1 MTEPVL
7 IGIEDDRAGRPR
19 NVYSYGDFGVSH
31 ALSQILNDYGVT
43 AVVKPKTLLK
53 FGRTTNADDGVRTTV
68 AAFQGAVVNETYATG
83 NTIDRIISDSTSDGE
98 TVTVE
103 GHTISGGEFTFVT
116 QNVTLNGQTA
126 VTLTTPLAR
135 ANRAYNTDSTELVGN
150 VYVYENVATTSGV
163 PNTAANTK
171 LLIQAGDQQSQKAA
185 TTISKDDY
193 WVITQVF
200 SSAERSNSANVDMRL
215 EVRESGGV
223 FRPRFIWATRSTGQN
238 AITINLNP
246 PIIVRSNSDIRMV
259 ATSDAANTAVDGWM
273 NGYLALDQSA

>member
-1 MTEPVL
+1 MTDPVL
-7 IGIEDDRAGRPR
+7 VGTVGDDRGRLR
-19 NVYSYGDFGVSH
+19 DVRSFGDFGVAH
-31 ALSQILNDYGVT
+31 ALAQILNDYSIT
-43 AVVKPKTLLK
+43 ARVKPKTLLK
-53 FGRTTNADDGVRTTV
+53 FGRTTNADAGIETTV
-68 AAFQGAVVNETYATG
+68 AAFQGSVVNETYATG
-83 NTIDRIISDSTSDGE
+83 NTIDRIISDSASDGE
-98 TVTVE
+98 TITVE

-135 ANRAYNTDSTELVGN
+135 ANRAFNTASTELVGN
-150 VYVYENVATTSGV
+150 VYVYENVATTAGV

-193 WVITQVF
+193 WIITQVF

-246 PIIVRSNSDIRMV
+246 PIIVPSNADIRMV

-273 NGYLALDQSA
+273 NGYLALDQA